1 MDVNL
6 SRLLNKKA
14 FKLRIDMDGT
24 LKAIADPTRRRILSM
39 VWQEEWPAGAIASRF
54 DMSQPAVSQHLKV
67 LLEAG
72 LVTLRREG
80 TKRYYRANHQAMA
93 AVRRLIEA
101 FWDERLAALK
111 DAAEA
116 EQQARRKPGDG

>member
-1 MDVNL
+1 MDL
-6 SRLLNKKA
+6 A
-14 FKLRIDMDGT
+14 
-24 LKAIADPTRRRILSM
+24 LKAIADPTRRRILAL
-39 VWQEEWPAGAIASRF
+39 VWLEEQPAGAIASRF

-67 LLEAG
+67 LLEAD

-93 AVRRLIEA
+93 AVRHLIEA

-111 DAAEA
+111 HAAEA
-116 EQQARRKPGDG
+116 EQLMKRKPDDD

>member
-1 MDVNL
+1 MDM
-6 SRLLNKKA
+6 A
-14 FKLRIDMDGT
+14 LR
-24 LKAIADPTRRRILSM
+24 AIADPTRRRILSL
-39 VWQEEWPAGAIASRF
+39 VWHDEQLAGAIASRF

-80 TKRYYRANHQAMA
+80 TKRYYHANHQAMA
-93 AVRRLIEA
+93 AVRRLIEG

-111 DAAEA
+111 NAAEA
-116 EQQARRKPGDG
+116 EQRAKRKSSDG

>member
-1 MDVNL
+1 MDV
-6 SRLLNKKA
+6 A
-14 FKLRIDMDGT
+14 
-24 LKAIADPTRRRILSM
+24 LKAIADPTRRRILSL
-39 VWQEEWPAGAIASRF
+39 VWHDERPAGAIASRF

-67 LLEAG
+67 LLDAG

-93 AVRRLIEA
+93 AVRRLIED

-116 EQQARRKPGDG
+116 EQRAQRKSDDGR

>member
-1 MDVNL
+1 MDL
-6 SRLLNKKA
+6 A
-14 FKLRIDMDGT
+14 
-24 LKAIADPTRRRILSM
+24 LKAIADPTRRRILSL
-39 VWQEEWPAGAIASRF
+39 VWLDEQPAGAIADRF

-67 LLEAG
+67 LLDAG

-80 TKRYYRANHQAMA
+80 TKRYYRANHQAMV
-93 AVRRLIEA
+93 AVRQLIEA

-116 EQQARRKPGDG
+116 EQLNMRKPDDG

>member
-1 MDVNL
+1 MDV
-6 SRLLNKKA
+6 A
-14 FKLRIDMDGT
+14 
-24 LKAIADPTRRRILSM
+24 LKAIADSTRRRILSL
-39 VWQEEWPAGAIASRF
+39 VWHDERLAGSIASCF

-67 LLEAG
+67 LLDAG

-80 TKRYYRANHQAMA
+80 TKRYYRANHHAMT

-116 EQQARRKPGDG
+116 EQRAQRKPDDG

>member
-1 MDVNL
+1 MDL
-6 SRLLNKKA
+6 A
-14 FKLRIDMDGT
+14 
-24 LKAIADPTRRRILSM
+24 LKAIADPTRRRILSL
-39 VWQEEWPAGAIASRF
+39 VWYDEQPAGAIAARF

-80 TKRYYRANHQAMA
+80 TKRFYRADHRAMT
-93 AVRRLIEA
+93 AVRQLIEA

-111 DAAEA
+111 HAAEA
-116 EQQARRKPGDG
+116 EQRAQRKPSDG

>member
-1 MDVNL
+1 MD
-6 SRLLNKKA
+6 A
-14 FKLRIDMDGT
+14 A
-24 LKAIADPTRRRILSM
+24 LKAIADPTRRRILNM
-39 VWQEEWPAGAIASRF
+39 VWRDERLAGAIASRF

-111 DAAEA
+111 DATEA
-116 EQQARRKPGDG
+116 EQRARRKPDDG